1 MRKDERG
8 HRGPERVVAARCC
21 TSGKALG
28 LEQIAMGFPIDRSEL
43 KSIKS
48 TLIRK
53 KIRITNI
60 SIGKEKFPH
69 LS

>member
-8 HRGPERVVAARCC
+8 HRGPDRVVAARCC
-21 TSGKALG
+21 TSGKAPG

-53 KIRITNI
+53 KSESQILVL
-60 SIGKEKFPH
+60 EKKNSH
-69 LS
+69 T

>member
-1 MRKDERG
+1 MRKDKRG
-8 HRGPERVVAARCC
+8 HRGPDRVVAARCC

-28 LEQIAMGFPIDRSEL
+28 LEQIAMFPIDRSEL

-53 KIRITNI
+53 KSESQILVL
-60 SIGKEKFPH
+60 EKKYSH
-69 LS
+69 T

>member
-8 HRGPERVVAARCC
+8 HRGPDRVDAARCC
-21 TSGKALG
+21 TSGKALR
-28 LEQIAMGFPIDRSEL
+28 LEQIAMGFPIDGSEL

-53 KIRITNI
+53 KSESQILVL
-60 SIGKEKFPH
+60 EKKYSH
-69 LS
+69 T

>member
-8 HRGPERVVAARCC
+8 HRGPDRVDAARCC

-53 KIRITNI
+53 KNQNH
-60 SIGKEKFPH
+60 KY
-69 LS
+69 